1 MHESNWAL
9 DGTWAFLTLNQ
20 SVISQIQYA
29 FKTKKKKKNSAKWEK
44 LELSK
49 KVFSFNVS
57 YKFRIYYRADNSFT
71 QWGKEEPCKILYIG
85 PLIGYSYKMLW
96 LLYPVVTFCHIL

>member
-1 MHESNWAL
+1 M
-9 DGTWAFLTLNQ
+9 NQ
-20 SVISQIQYA
+20 IEHLMGHGHFWHWINLWYLKYNMRLKQ
-29 FKTKKKKKNSAKWEK
+29 KKKKKNSAKWEK